1 MSFNKKNSNLGI
13 WVLLFFILVAFF
25 LVATPGLTLDSFL
38 YFFSQSPMRILGDPI
53 TIIGL
58 GFGMI
63 LLLLLFLVAG
73 NKGWKM

>member
-1 MSFNKKNSNLGI
+1 
-13 WVLLFFILVAFF
+13 
-25 LVATPGLTLDSFL
+25 
-38 YFFSQSPMRILGDPI
+38 MRILGDPI

-63 LLLLLFLVAG
+63 LLLFLVAG